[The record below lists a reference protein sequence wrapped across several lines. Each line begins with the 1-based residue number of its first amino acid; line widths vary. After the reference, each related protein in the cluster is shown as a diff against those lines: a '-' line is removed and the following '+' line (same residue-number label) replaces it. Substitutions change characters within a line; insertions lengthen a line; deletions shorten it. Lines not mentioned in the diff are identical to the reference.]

1 MELSVIQIILICI
14 GAVIVWDVIRLLFLK
29 ILSKKIR
36 IFSIVPDT
44 EQARLSFIS
53 KKLGVPVT
61 EIIYENN
68 TYVTV
73 DNPDVVYKI
82 SCVPEYVLIKDGEEI
97 SETEID
103 NSIEDT
109 FIEDNSI
116 EDNSIKDN
124 SNVASENI
132 EEEK

>member
-1 MELSVIQIILICI
+1 MELSVVQIILICI
-14 GAVIVWDVIRLLFLK
+14 GAVIVWDLIRLIFLK

-44 EQARLSFIS
+44 EQARLSFVS
-53 KKLGVPVT
+53 KKLKVPVT
-61 EIIYENN
+61 EIISENN

-73 DNPDVVYKI
+73 DNPDVVYTI

-103 NSIEDT
+103 NYIEDNSIE
-109 FIEDNSI
+109 ENSI

-124 SNVASENI
+124 FNVDSENT
-132 EEEK
+132 EEK

>member
-14 GAVIVWDVIRLLFLK
+14 GAVIVWDLIRLLFLK

-44 EQARLSFIS
+44 EQARLSFVS

-61 EIIYENN
+61 EIINEKN

-73 DNPDVVYKI
+73 DNPDVVYTI
-82 SCVPEYVLIKDGEEI
+82 SCVPDYVLIKNGEEI

-103 NSIEDT
+103 NSIEDNST
-109 FIEDNSI
+109 VDN
-116 EDNSIKDN
+116 
-124 SNVASENI
+124 ENI
-132 EEEK
+132 EEK

>member
-53 KKLGVPVT
+53 KKLKVPVT

-73 DNPDVVYKI
+73 DNPDVVYTI

-103 NSIEDT
+103 NSIEDN

-116 EDNSIKDN
+116 EDNS
-124 SNVASENI
+124 NVDSENT
-132 EEEK
+132 EEK